1 MFPYL
6 SSRAVHI
13 EITNSLERDSFTL
26 ALRRFS
32 TRWGNVK
39 SITSDSGTNFVGE
52 DNELKKAFNEMNYKQ
67 IQHFLVNTGANWQSG
82 QETLLQL
89 AIWVGFRNAK

>member
-52 DNELKKAFNEMNYKQ
+52 D
-67 IQHFLVNTGANWQSG
+67 WQPG